1 MKENTIVTIKLVSGE
16 ELVGKYIIDDM
27 VNWTIYRPRL
37 VQANEKG
44 VGLYDGICLTGKRPD
59 DNIQFPKN
67 SVSFVV
73 ETIEEIAN
81 GWTTQTT
88 GVALPTKGLVL

>member
-59 DNIQFPKN
+59 GNIQFPKN